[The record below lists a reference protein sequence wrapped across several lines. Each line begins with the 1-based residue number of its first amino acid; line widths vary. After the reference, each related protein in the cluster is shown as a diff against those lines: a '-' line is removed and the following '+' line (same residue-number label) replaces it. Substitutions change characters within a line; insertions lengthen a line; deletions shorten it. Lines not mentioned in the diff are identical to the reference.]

1 MKSQNLTMKKYST
14 CVDRE
19 TQHCQVS
26 VLPKLTC
33 GLSAISA
40 KIQANFFV
48 YAKKKKERE
57 RERDS
62 KVYMEWKKKSSLANR
77 ILKNNF
83 VGLML

>member
-1 MKSQNLTMKKYST
+1 MKKYST

-33 GLSAISA
+33 GLSAILA

-57 RERDS
+57 NERE
-62 KVYMEWKKKSSLANR
+62 
-77 ILKNNF
+77 ILKFIWSGKKNP
-83 VGLML
+83 VWPTQY

>member
-1 MKSQNLTMKKYST
+1 M
-14 CVDRE
+14 VDRE
-19 TQHCQVS
+19 TQHCQLS

-48 YAKKKKERE
+48 YAKKKKRE
-57 RERDS
+57 REKEREILKFIWS
-62 KVYMEWKKKSSLANR
+62 GKKSSLANV

>member
-1 MKSQNLTMKKYST
+1 M
-14 CVDRE
+14 VDRE
-19 TQHCQVS
+19 TQHCQLS

-48 YAKKKKERE
+48 YAKKKKRERERE

-62 KVYMEWKKKSSLANR
+62 KVYMEWKKIQFGQRNTEEQFCR
-77 ILKNNF
+77 TDVI
-83 VGLML
+83 GLQELL